1 MKIRCSS
8 IHKIIGEPKS
18 KAEKEANGL
27 TQTAKSYVIERLKN
41 EYSGF
46 ESFTGS
52 KETEKGLLL
61 EDEAIRCSGLI
72 RGLMCKKNTE
82 RRVNDWITGECDIY
96 DPKRKTI
103 IDTKCSWDIGTH
115 PFFQEEAE
123 AKAEKAGYGWQMQGY
138 MWLFDCEK
146 ADIDFWIFPTPEEL
160 LKPYDDVGNLV
171 EAVER
176 LPFEKRLTTITV
188 YRDENAINQIKRKA
202 EACFEYAEKLK
213 QEFEKGK
220 QC

>member
-1 MKIRCSS
+1 M
-8 IHKIIGEPKS
+8 
-18 KAEKEANGL
+18 
-27 TQTAKSYVIERLKN
+27 IERLKN

-72 RGLMCKKNTE
+72 RGLMYKKNTE

-115 PFFQEEAE
+115 PFFREEAE

-160 LKPYDDVGNLV
+160 LKPYDDVANLV

>member
-1 MKIRCSS
+1 
-8 IHKIIGEPKS
+8 
-18 KAEKEANGL
+18 
-27 TQTAKSYVIERLKN
+27 
-41 EYSGF
+41 
-46 ESFTGS
+46 
-52 KETEKGLLL
+52 
-61 EDEAIRCSGLI
+61 
-72 RGLMCKKNTE
+72 
-82 RRVNDWITGECDIY
+82 
-96 DPKRKTI
+96 
-103 IDTKCSWDIGTH
+103 
-115 PFFQEEAE
+115 
-123 AKAEKAGYGWQMQGY
+123 MQGY

-220 QC
+220 PCLIK